1 MSSLELDDI
10 QKAFDRRHGLTID
23 GLSLTAAP
31 GELLAL
37 LGPSGCGKSTTLRII
52 AGFEAPDAGR
62 VLLDGA
68 DVTAT
73 PPNRRGVGMVFQSY
87 ALFPNL
93 TAFENVAFG
102 LRLRRRPEAEIRRRA
117 GELLE
122 LCRLGD
128 LGARLPAQ
136 LSGGQQQRVALAR
149 ALAIEP
155 RVLLLD
161 EPLAALDAVI
171 RTELRAE
178 IRRIQ
183 RRLGTTTVYVTHDQ
197 EEALSLADRIA
208 VLRAGRLEQLGPPG
222 EIYHAPRT
230 AFVAGFVGKLNVL
243 AAEVADAAA
252 GVVRVG
258 EARLELGRPLAAA
271 AGARVSLAIR
281 PEALAPAAPGDRG
294 NLLAGEVTEVEFLG
308 AVVLWHLRVGA
319 AHLTVQRLN
328 APRGALPRCGELV
341 TVKVQGEACLVF
353 PDANAAEPRA

>member
-1 MSSLELDDI
+1 MQPPVSALELVDI
-10 QKAFDRRHGLTID
+10 EKRFGRQHGLTIA
-23 GLSLTAAP
+23 GISLAAPP

-102 LRLRRRPEAEIRRRA
+102 LRLRRRPGAEVQRRA

-128 LGARLPAQ
+128 LGGRLPAQ

-155 RVLLLD
+155 KVLLLD

-183 RRLGTTTVYVTHDQ
+183 RRLGMTTVYVTHDQ

-208 VLRAGRLEQLGPPG
+208 VLRAGRIEQLGPPSA
-222 EIYHAPRT
+222 IYHAPRT
-230 AFVAGFVGKLNVL
+230 AFVASFVGKLNVL
-243 AAEVADAAA
+243 AAEVEDPAT
-252 GVVRVG
+252 GVVRAAG
-258 EARLELGRPLAAA
+258 ARLELGRPLEAA
-271 AGARVSLAIR
+271 AGARVSVAMR
-281 PEALAPAAPGDRG
+281 PESLVPADAGGAG
-294 NLLAGEVTEVEFLG
+294 NRLTGVCREVEFLG
-308 AVVLWHLRVGA
+308 AVVLWHLEVAG

-328 APRGALPRCGELV
+328 TPGVALPRAGETV
-341 TVKVQGEACLVF
+341 TVAVDREACLVF
-353 PDANAAEPRA
+353 PA